1 MENIIGRNIKFLRET
16 NNFTQD
22 AVAKYL
28 GINRSTY
35 SNYELGL
42 REIPLD
48 LDILEKLS
56 DLFGCEMYMFF
67 EEDKYVFEQ
76 MLTCAFRVEGIS
88 EDDMREIAYFKGIV
102 KSYLKM
108 DKLLKS

>member
-1 MENIIGRNIKFLRET
+1 MEKVIGSNIKFLREM

-28 GINRSTY
+28 GIERSTY

-42 REIPLD
+42 REIPFD

-56 DLFGCEMYMFF
+56 DLFGCEMCMFY
-67 EEDKYVFEQ
+67 EEDKSVLEQ
-76 MLTCAFRVEGIS
+76 VLTCAFRVEGIS
-88 EDDMREIAYFKGIV
+88 ESDMKQIAYFKSIV

>member
-1 MENIIGRNIKFLRET
+1 MEKVIGSNIKFLREM

-28 GINRSTY
+28 GIERSTY

-42 REIPLD
+42 RETPFGV
-48 LDILEKLS
+48 LEKLS
-56 DLFGCEMYMFF
+56 DLFGCEMYMFY
-67 EEDKYVFEQ
+67 EKDKSVLEQ
-76 MLTCAFRVEGIS
+76 VLTCAFRVEGIS
-88 EDDMREIAYFKGIV
+88 EDDMKQIAYFKGVV